1 MASDNSP
8 CVSEVTSAIS
18 RIRMGNNS
26 DTKGPLVENDAYS
39 SSSSPQTP
47 GTPVLDITEN
57 HVMDSFR
64 LRNLIKSES
73 NCSSPTRE
81 NTKVVPDIQI
91 PIVGY
96 EVMEERARFTVY
108 KLRIESKS
116 SGDCWYVFRRY
127 TDFVRLHSKLR
138 SEFPDVKLQLPRKRW
153 FGDNFDPAFL
163 SDRIKGLQGFVNAV
177 LNHQELCGAQA
188 VKDFFCLDE
197 PPTYTESIE
206 ESRAIFEALE
216 ETIYHLRSQ
225 LREKETEL
233 TRMKFTLDI
242 EMKKNSRI
250 AQQVRAAVEKCTA
263 CSRVLP
269 ILDVPNVTSTPVKT
283 TGSNLTSTPVKTMDK
298 PPAGARAEMQGSA
311 GERSS
316 AGSHR

>member
-1 MASDNSP
+1 MAADSSP

-26 DTKGPLVENDAYS
+26 DTKGPRVENDVRTP
-39 SSSSPQTP
+39 SSSPQSP
-47 GTPVLDITEN
+47 ETPVLDITEN
-57 HVMDSFR
+57 HVVDSFR
-64 LRNLIKSES
+64 LRMINSAS
-73 NCSSPTRE
+73 NCSSPNRE
-81 NTKVVPDIQI
+81 NTKAVSDIQI

-108 KLRIESKS
+108 KLRIENKA
-116 SGDCWYVFRRY
+116 SGNCWYVFRRY

-163 SDRIKGLQGFVNAV
+163 SDRIKGLQGFVNAI
-177 LNHQELCGAQA
+177 LNHQELCSAQA

-197 PPTYTESIE
+197 PPSYTESLE

-242 EMKKNSRI
+242 EMKKNNRMV
-250 AQQVRAAVEKCTA
+250 QLVRTAVEKCTT

-269 ILDVPNVTSTPVKT
+269 VLDGP
-283 TGSNLTSTPVKTMDK
+283 NLTSTPVKAADK
-298 PPAGARAEMQGSA
+298 TSVGPRAEMQTSA